1 MNMQNFTRRN
11 FVKAAAVTGAAIP
24 AFNIL
29 GAQTAN
35 GLNTSKI
42 KVGLIGCGGRGT
54 GALKNF
60 LEASKL
66 VGIEVEVVALADAF
80 KDQIDA
86 ALKSFGLNAKRGHH
100 GFDAYHKVAASDAE
114 VVLMATPPNFRPVH
128 FKACIEAGKH
138 CFIEKPVAVDP
149 VGVRSVIA
157 TGELAARKGL
167 TVVAGTQR
175 RHQKNYLEMIAQVEA
190 GAIGEVLGGAIYW
203 NMGTL
208 WTAVRKPDMENRDF
222 LARNWLNFTEMSGDH
237 IVEQHV
243 HQMDVMNWI
252 MGRPPKA
259 FIGYGGC
266 ARREIAGGN
275 QFDFF
280 NVDLD
285 FGEGIH
291 IHSQCRQIADCYN
304 RVSETFRGTEG
315 YTSGSRTFGKDVSI
329 KPVKFLHPAGMVQ
342 EHVDLLSSIRGKG
355 EPLNTTRDV
364 ADATLC
370 SIGGRISAYTG
381 QLVRWSDLT
390 ANTDS
395 EFYKLKLSPAA
406 INFEKGEV
414 DMPDMEPAVPG
425 AKKEWHVRSA

>member
-1 MNMQNFTRRN
+1 MQNITRRH
-11 FVKAAAVTGAAIP
+11 FVKAATVTGAAAIP

-42 KVGLIGCGGRGT
+42 KVGLIGCGGRGN
-54 GALKNF
+54 GALENF
-60 LEASKL
+60 MEAAEL
-66 VGIEVEVVALADAF
+66 VGIQVEVVAVADAF
-80 KDQIDA
+80 PDKVDGALERFKLDA
-86 ALKSFGLNAKRGHH
+86 KIGHA
-100 GFDAYHKVAASDAE
+100 GFDAYHKVVDSDAE

-149 VGVRSVIA
+149 AGVRSIMA
-157 TGELAARKGL
+157 TGELAKKKGL
-167 TVVAGTQR
+167 CVVAGTQR
-175 RHQKNYLEMIAQVEA
+175 RHQQNYLEMIAQVEA
-190 GAIGEVLGGAIYW
+190 GAIGDVVGGALYW

-208 WTAVRKPDMENRDF
+208 WTAVRKPDMDNRDF
-222 LARNWLNFTEMSGDH
+222 LTRNWLNFTEMSGDH

-252 MGRPPKA
+252 MGRPPRA

-266 ARREIAGGN
+266 AHREIAGGN

-304 RVSETFRGTEG
+304 RVGETFRGTEG
-315 YTSGSRTFGKDVSI
+315 YTNGPRAFGKDVSI
-329 KPVKFLHPAGMVQ
+329 KPVKVDHTAGMVQ
-342 EHVDLLSSIRGKG
+342 EHVDLLKGIRGKG
-355 EPLNTTRDV
+355 GPINRSREV
-364 ADATLC
+364 AEATLC
-370 SIGGRISAYTG
+370 AIGGRISAYTG
-381 QLVRWSDLT
+381 KLVRWTDLT
-390 ANTDS
+390 RDTDS
-395 EFYKLKLSPAA
+395 EFYNLTLAPAA
-406 INFEKGEV
+406 IDFEKGDV
-414 DMPDMEPAVPG
+414 AMPDLEPAKPG
-425 AKKEWHVRSA
+425 SQREWHVRNA